1 MLINQRDL
9 EYLVSVKKNR
19 SISRAARECCV
30 TQPALSNQI
39 KRIEERLGVI
49 VFDRR
54 KASIEMTD
62 SGERIL
68 QSAETLLSNMQ
79 EMSDVV
85 RAFQDPLSLPLR
97 LGVFPTLAPYVVP
110 LLCDSLRRECD
121 GVNIVFSE
129 AYSDDLLEQL
139 VARDIDLA
147 MLALP
152 VEKEGVE
159 TVPLFDE
166 NFFLVTPKNHK
177 LANHNEIAEDD
188 LPFSEIILL
197 DKGHCLR
204 DQALSLC
211 NNDAVG
217 AAIPSSL
224 SATSMETI
232 CQYIVHGLGCTFLPA
247 LAVAEISKRSL
258 GLSYIKI
265 ASDRFKRR
273 IGFAYRAN
281 CPRKG
286 LMPPIVDA
294 VVKTFPADI
303 VTSNVVR

>member
-9 EYLVSVKKNR
+9 EYLMSVKKNR
-19 SISRAARECCV
+19 NISRAARECCV

-49 VFDRR
+49 IFDRR
-54 KASIEMTD
+54 KSSIETTD

-97 LGVFPTLAPYVVP
+97 LGVFPTLAPYAVP
-110 LLCDSLRRECD
+110 LLCDSLRRECA
-121 GVNIVFSE
+121 GVKIVFSE

-152 VEKEGVE
+152 VEKDNVE

-166 NFFLVTPKNHK
+166 DFYLVTPKDHP
-177 LANHNEIAEDD
+177 LAGIGEIAEDD

-204 DQALSLC
+204 DQALALC
-211 NNDAVG
+211 KNESVG
-217 AAIPSSL
+217 TDIPSSL
-224 SATSMETI
+224 RATSMETI
-232 CQYIVHGLGCTFLPA
+232 CQYIAHGFGCSFLPA
-247 LAVAEISKRSL
+247 LATAEIAKRPL
-258 GLSYIKI
+258 DLSYVKIK
-265 ASDRFKRR
+265 SDRFKRR

-286 LMPPIVDA
+286 LMPPIIDA
-294 VVKTFPADI
+294 VTRTFPKDI
-303 VTSNVVR
+303 VAAVDQS